1 MRALHNSW
9 TRILS
14 CSSVCLYTLLATLS
28 SNLLPPHRQ
37 RSLYRKPSFSMIK
50 QIGMHMLMHTCPEN
64 HEASTYCSRRRQGCL
79 KFLLETSLHSTG
91 PPVCSAV
98 PAPARL
104 TLWHDHPSP
113 GREVLRRQKAN
124 QIRTIQQSK
133 ARRQEACRSSGL
145 CLAWAPGL
153 SIASCSPRDCPPP
166 PTSAL
171 TDVHKVHLQRD
182 EASRQP
188 LLSPEIRFVFG
199 SEYMP
204 ASSFSGTWS
213 KPRLQHKFLPAR
225 DLS

>member
-133 ARRQEACRSSGL
+133 ARRQEACRSSGSL
-145 CLAWAPGL
+145 SGMGSRTVNRKLQSSGL
-153 SIASCSPRDCPPP
+153 SPPAHECIDRR
-166 PTSAL
+166 T
-171 TDVHKVHLQRD
+171 Q
-182 EASRQP
+182 
-188 LLSPEIRFVFG
+188 
-199 SEYMP
+199 
-204 ASSFSGTWS
+204 GTFA
-213 KPRLQHKFLPAR
+213 KR
-225 DLS
+225 